1 MFNTTKN
8 NNNNSTFKDAII
20 TDDILVITCPIPRR
34 LSLDKNWHAKE
45 GGKEKTGRAALNL
58 PSLTFPWSLVSP
70 HTCHSCIMLTSWQNY
85 AKNEPPEEEAE

>member
-34 LSLDKNWHAKE
+34 LSLNENWHAKE

-58 PSLTFPWSLVSP
+58 PSLTFPWSFVRP

-85 AKNEPPEEEAE
+85 AKNKPPEEEAE